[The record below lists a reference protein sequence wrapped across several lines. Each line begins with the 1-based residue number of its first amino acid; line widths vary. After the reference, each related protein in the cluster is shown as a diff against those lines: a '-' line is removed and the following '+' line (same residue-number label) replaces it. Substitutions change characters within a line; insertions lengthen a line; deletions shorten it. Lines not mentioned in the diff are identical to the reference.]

1 MRVKLTLDLELFTF
15 LKAADHED
23 TFLTGLVLGAE
34 QEFPLVPTIQA
45 LENFYEN
52 QFELPLPLADL
63 LKVSPYFSK
72 EHVLKSFYDAR
83 QMHQTIL
90 NLRECSLES
99 LLVQTI
105 AVRIKRT
112 DSARLAHPTSEI
124 YFKLAL
130 ESFWK
135 LHSESDEYAIPLTLC
150 FAHILLYF
158 FARPFNALGILQALK
173 PAIDRFDKG
182 RSGDE

>member
-1 MRVKLTLDLELFTF
+1 

-34 QEFPLVPTIQA
+34 QEFLLVPAIQA
-45 LENFYEN
+45 LENLYEN
-52 QFELPLPLADL
+52 QFELPLSLVDL

-72 EHVLKSFYDAR
+72 EHVLKSFYEAR
-83 QMHQTIL
+83 QVHQTIL

-105 AVRIKRT
+105 AVRITRT
-112 DSARLAHPTSEI
+112 GSAQLAHPTLEI

-135 LHSESDEYAIPLTLC
+135 LHSESDKYAIPLTLC

-173 PAIDRFDKG
+173 PAIDRFDRR